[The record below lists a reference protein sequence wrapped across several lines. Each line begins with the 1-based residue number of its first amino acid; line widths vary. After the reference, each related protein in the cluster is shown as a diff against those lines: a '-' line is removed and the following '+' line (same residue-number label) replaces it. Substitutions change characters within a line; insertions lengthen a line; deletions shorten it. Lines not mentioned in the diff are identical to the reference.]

1 MRITDHS
8 QGAVSERSR
17 QNERF
22 LVRFTK
28 LFYRSVCLNMAH
40 SSQMW
45 LICLLM
51 VRTYFQMFLSRCY
64 RMIGRL
70 KFRMEATSI
79 SMLYGG
85 YYETKHVDYL
95 LQGILYLPSTF
106 CGHVVQ
112 LNSQNFDQALG
123 KSYKPIH

>member
-70 KFRMEATSI
+70 KFRMEATSN
-79 SMLYGG
+79 L
-85 YYETKHVDYL
+85 HALWRL
-95 LQGILYLPSTF
+95 L
-106 CGHVVQ
+106 
-112 LNSQNFDQALG
+112 
-123 KSYKPIH
+123 